1 MKVSL
6 LQKKSFKSRRT
17 LTILIGVIAL
27 LAGTWAIFENVSTPE
42 SGRGISIQAGA
53 KAPEFTAVNSA
64 GEQVSLSDYRG
75 KAVMINF

>member
-1 MKVSL
+1 M
-6 LQKKSFKSRRT
+6 
-17 LTILIGVIAL
+17 IGVIAL

-64 GEQVSLSDYRG
+64 GEQIKLSDYRG
-75 KAVMINF
+75 KAVMINFWASWCTPV